1 MQHISIFHIFPKRC
15 PNFEGSY
22 QSYPWNIMKPTF
34 TSQSRGSKLRNWR
47 RRLRLDYLW
56 QLQKRG
62 TEDGGKQLAK
72 MYENVKH
79 DAAEIAIERER
90 EIWEIQQ
97 NSAIN
102 RLRRYKNCKT
112 CPMLKTS
119 QNRHRPTAVQLV
131 SLGIV
136 GEVRLHAALNSR
148 IWIYW
153 IYCCI
158 LMCQLLQLRGWREI
172 CWSFARRAPPKS
184 DSGGGK
190 ADRSWYSESHSPSP
204 YRWAPVSNA

>member
-1 MQHISIFHIFPKRC
+1 
-15 PNFEGSY
+15 
-22 QSYPWNIMKPTF
+22 MKPTF

-56 QLQKRG
+56 HPMTTSKKG
-62 TEDGGKQLAK
+62 DGGRRETIGENVWKCMK

-90 EIWEIQQ
+90 YIYMIYGRYSRIAQSTDWEDTKTAKPAPC
-97 NSAIN
+97 SKPSSTHCRAIGFTWDC
-102 RLRRYKNCKT
+102 RW
-112 CPMLKTS
+112 S
-119 QNRHRPTAVQLV
+119 
-131 SLGIV
+131 SI
-136 GEVRLHAALNSR
+136 AALNSR

-190 ADRSWYSESHSPSP
+190 LIEADILKVT
-204 YRWAPVSNA
+204 APLTAEHLSVMHSNAICACTINSIIRSLHAS